1 MLGRYAELKAQ
12 LPPETILFYQVGT
25 FFETFE
31 EDAKKVAGELS
42 IRLTS
47 KEASGAGR
55 VPLAG
60 VPQHALEEHV
70 ATLLRK
76 GHSVAVAGQKPHP
89 TKPKQ
94 FTRDIDQILTPGT
107 VIEDGVLSAGESNYI
122 VAVSLREEM
131 AGIAVA
137 EASTGEFTGT
147 EVPEDKLAA
156 ELERWS
162 PREVVVPER
171 TLAEDLPSVR
181 AKISPAPR
189 WTFEPS
195 AGEQSVKRHFAV
207 ASLKGYGLEDRPA
220 LVGAAGA
227 LLQYLTSLRGGNPP
241 EQVVGFR
248 PYDPG
253 SGMVLDEATRR
264 NLGLEDLVST
274 LDRTRTPMGKRTLSR
289 WLERPL
295 LEVEHIEQRLVA
307 VDALHGDYMLREETR
322 ELLGRIPDIERIA
335 TRIVRLSASPNDLI
349 SLRKALEAIRPLRE
363 TLSPASQR
371 SRLLGSSLSAMEEPE
386 GVRELIEQA
395 ISEEEGEIIRSGYS
409 SELDEARN
417 FRDTAHEWL
426 SRFESEERLK
436 TGLKGLKVGYRDGEG
451 YYIEIPGRDGGS
463 LPSHYEHRK
472 ALKNAARYVTVE
484 LKAHESKM
492 LGAREDVEA
501 LERRILSEIRS
512 AVKEAAPQL
521 QRIARAVAVV
531 DVIACFAAT
540 AAELRYCRPEIASER
555 GISITSGR
563 HPVVEHGLT
572 EPFVPND
579 TGVDGGSRLQI
590 LTGPNM
596 AGKSVYLR
604 QVALITLLSQTG
616 SYVPAESA
624 KVGVVDRIFTRVGA
638 EDRLASG
645 ESTFMVEMNEAA
657 GILNAATERSLVILD
672 ELGRGTSTFDGMS
685 LAWAIAEYLHDDV
698 QSLTFFAT
706 HYHELT
712 RLADTLPGSRNFKA
726 AVEEVGEEI
735 VFLHRIEEGAESSS
749 YGVHVARLA
758 GLPRSVTDRAGEI
771 LNRLESEGVQ
781 NFAG

>member
-31 EDAKKVAGELS
+31 EDAKKVSRELS

-60 VPQHALEEHV
+60 VPQHALDEHV
-70 ATLLRK
+70 ASLLRK
-76 GHSVAVAGQKPHP
+76 GHSVAVAGQRPHP

-94 FTRDIDQILTPGT
+94 FTRDIDQVLTPGT
-107 VIEDGVLSAGESNYI
+107 VIEDGVLRAGESNYI
-122 VAVSLREEM
+122 VAVSIRNGT
-131 AGIAVA
+131 AGVAVA

-147 EVPEDKLAA
+147 EVAEEDLPS

-162 PREVVVPER
+162 PRELVVPER
-171 TLAEDLPSVR
+171 TLAEDLPAVR
-181 AKISPAPR
+181 AKVSPAPR

-195 AGEQSVKRHFAV
+195 AGEQTVRRHFGV
-207 ASLKGYGLEDRPA
+207 TSLKGYGLEGKPA

-227 LLQYLTSLRGGNPP
+227 LLQYLTSLRGGSPP

-253 SGMVLDEATRR
+253 WGMVLDATTRR
-264 NLGLEDLVST
+264 NLGLEDLVAT
-274 LDRTRTPMGKRTLSR
+274 VDRTRTPMGKRALSR

-295 LEVEHIEQRLVA
+295 LQVEQIAQRLAA
-307 VDALHGDYMLREETR
+307 VDALHVDYMLREETR
-322 ELLGRIPDIERIA
+322 DLLGRIPDIERIA

-349 SLRKALEAIRPLRE
+349 SLRKALEAVGPLRE
-363 TLSPASQR
+363 TLSPASER
-371 SRLLGSSLSAMEEPE
+371 SDLLARSLGAMEEPE

-409 SELDEARN
+409 SELDESRE

-451 YYIEIPGRDGGS
+451 YFIEVPGRDGGAV
-463 LPSHYEHRK
+463 PAHYEHRK
-472 ALKNAARYVTVE
+472 ALKNAARYVTTA
-484 LKAHESKM
+484 LKEHESKM
-492 LGAREDVEA
+492 LGAREEVEV
-501 LERRILSEIRS
+501 LERRILSEIRA

-531 DVIACFAAT
+531 DVLACFAAT
-540 AAELRYCRPEIASER
+540 AAELRYCRPEIVAER
-555 GISITSGR
+555 GISLTAGR

-579 TGVDGGSRLQI
+579 TAVDGETRLQI

-604 QVALITLLSQTG
+604 QVALITLLAQTG
-616 SYVPAESA
+616 SYVPAERA
-624 KVGVVDRIFTRVGA
+624 RVGVVDRIFTRVGA

-672 ELGRGTSTFDGMS
+672 ELGRGTSTYDGMS

-712 RLADTLPGSRNFKA
+712 RLADTLPGSRNYKA

-735 VFLHRIEEGAESSS
+735 VFLHRIERGAESSS

-771 LNRLESEGVQ
+771 LDRLESEGVQ

>member
-12 LPPETILFYQVGT
+12 IPPETVLFYQVGT

-31 EDAKKVAGELS
+31 EDAKKVARELS

-60 VPQHALEEHV
+60 VPQHALDEHV

-76 GHSVAVAGQKPHP
+76 GHSVAVAGQRPHP

-107 VIEDGVLSAGESNYI
+107 VIEDGVLHAGESNYI
-122 VAVSLREEM
+122 VAVSVRDGA
-131 AGIAVA
+131 AGVAVA

-147 EVPEDKLAA
+147 EVAEEDLPA

-162 PREVVVPER
+162 PREIVVPER

-181 AKISPAPR
+181 ARISPAPR

-195 AGEQSVKRHFAV
+195 AGEQTVRRHFGV
-207 ASLKGYGLEDRPA
+207 TSLKGYGLEDAPA

-227 LLQYLTSLRGGNPP
+227 LLQYLASLRGGSPP

-253 SGMVLDEATRR
+253 SGMVLDAATRR

-274 LDRTRTPMGKRTLSR
+274 LDRTRTPMGKRALSR

-295 LEVEHIEQRLVA
+295 LQVDHVEQRLSA

-349 SLRKALEAIRPLRE
+349 SLRKALEAVGPLQE
-363 TLSPASQR
+363 TLAPASEK
-371 SRLLGSSLSAMEEPE
+371 SGLLNGSLGAMGEPE
-386 GVRELIEQA
+386 GVRELIGQA
-395 ISEEEGEIIRSGYS
+395 ISEEEGEIIRAGYS
-409 SELDEARN
+409 SELDEARG

-451 YYIEIPGRDGGS
+451 YFIEIPGRDGGAV
-463 LPSHYEHRK
+463 PDHYEHRK
-472 ALKNAARYVTVE
+472 ALKNAARYVTTA
-484 LKAHESKM
+484 LKEHESKM
-492 LGAREDVEA
+492 LGAREEVEA
-501 LERRILSEIRS
+501 LERRILGEIRA

-531 DVIACFAAT
+531 DVVASFAAT
-540 AAELRYCRPEIASER
+540 AAELRYCRPEVVPER
-555 GISITSGR
+555 GINVTAGR

-579 TGVDGGSRLQI
+579 TAIEGETRLQV

-604 QVALITLLSQTG
+604 QVALITLLAQTG
-616 SYVPAESA
+616 SYVPAEEA
-624 KVGVVDRIFTRVGA
+624 RIGVVDRIFTRVGA

-672 ELGRGTSTFDGMS
+672 ELGRGTSTYDGMS

-712 RLADTLPGSRNFKA
+712 RLADTLPGSRNYKA

-735 VFLHRIEEGAESSS
+735 VFLHRIEPGAESSS

-771 LNRLESEGVQ
+771 LSRLEAEGVQ

>member
-12 LPPETILFYQVGT
+12 IPPETILFYQVGT

-31 EDAKKVAGELS
+31 EDAKKVSRELS

-60 VPQHALEEHV
+60 VPQHAIDEHV

-76 GHSVAVAGQKPHP
+76 GHSVAVAGQRPHP

-107 VIEDGVLSAGESNYI
+107 VIEDGVLAAGESNYI
-122 VAVSLREEM
+122 VAVSIRGGA
-131 AGIAVA
+131 AGVAVA

-147 EVPEDKLAA
+147 EVAEEDLLA

-162 PREVVVPER
+162 PREIVVPER
-171 TLAEDLPSVR
+171 TPAEDLPAVR

-195 AGEQSVKRHFAV
+195 AGEQTVRRHFGV
-207 ASLKGYGLEDRPA
+207 TSLKGYGLEDRPT

-227 LLQYLTSLRGGNPP
+227 LLQYLSSLRGGTSP

-253 SGMVLDEATRR
+253 SGMVLDATTRR
-264 NLGLEDLVST
+264 NLGLEDLAFT
-274 LDRTRTPMGKRTLSR
+274 LDRTRTPMGKRALSR

-295 LEVEHIEQRLVA
+295 LVADQIEQRLTA

-349 SLRKALEAIRPLRE
+349 SLRKALEAVGPLRE
-363 TLSPASQR
+363 TLSPASEK
-371 SRLLGSSLSAMEEPE
+371 SGLLNGSLGAMEEPD
-386 GVRELIEQA
+386 GVRELILQA
-395 ISEEEGEIIRSGYS
+395 ISEEEGEIIRAGYS
-409 SELDEARN
+409 PELDEARE

-451 YYIEIPGRDGGS
+451 YYIEIPGRDGGTV
-463 LPSHYEHRK
+463 PEHYEHRK
-472 ALKNAARYVTVE
+472 ALKNAARYVTTA
-484 LKAHESKM
+484 LKEHESKM
-492 LGAREDVEA
+492 LGAREEVEA
-501 LERRILSEIRS
+501 LERRILAEIRA

-531 DVIACFAAT
+531 DVIASFATT
-540 AAELRYCRPEIASER
+540 AAELRYCRPEIVAER
-555 GISITSGR
+555 GISVAAGR

-579 TGVDGGSRLQI
+579 TAVEGDTRLQV

-604 QVALITLLSQTG
+604 QVALITLLAQTG

-624 KVGVVDRIFTRVGA
+624 RVGVVDRIFTRVGA

-672 ELGRGTSTFDGMS
+672 ELGRGTSTYDGMS

>member
-31 EDAKKVAGELS
+31 EDAKKVSRELS

-60 VPQHALEEHV
+60 VPQHALDEHV
-70 ATLLRK
+70 ASLLRK
-76 GHSVAVAGQKPHP
+76 GHSVAVAGQRPHP

-94 FTRDIDQILTPGT
+94 FTRDIDQVLTPGT
-107 VIEDGVLSAGESNYI
+107 VIEDGVLRAGESNYI
-122 VAVSLREEM
+122 VAVSIRNGT
-131 AGIAVA
+131 AGVAVA

-147 EVPEDKLAA
+147 EVAEEDLPA

-162 PREVVVPER
+162 PRELVVPER
-171 TLAEDLPSVR
+171 TLAEDLPAVR

-195 AGEQSVKRHFAV
+195 AGEQTVRRHFGV
-207 ASLKGYGLEDRPA
+207 TSLKGYGLEERPA

-227 LLQYLTSLRGGNPP
+227 LIQYLASLRGGSPP

-248 PYDPG
+248 PYEPG
-253 SGMVLDEATRR
+253 SGMVLDATTRR
-264 NLGLEDLVST
+264 NLGLEDLVAT
-274 LDRTRTPMGKRTLSR
+274 VDRTRTPMGKRALSR

-295 LEVEHIEQRLVA
+295 LRVEQIEQRLAA

-322 ELLGRIPDIERIA
+322 DLLGRIPDIERIA

-349 SLRKALEAIRPLRE
+349 SLRKALEAVGPLRE
-363 TLSPASQR
+363 TLSPASER
-371 SRLLGSSLSAMEEPE
+371 SDLLARSLGAMEEPE

-409 SELDEARN
+409 SELDEARE

-451 YYIEIPGRDGGS
+451 YFIEVPGRDGGAV
-463 LPSHYEHRK
+463 PAHYEHRK
-472 ALKNAARYVTVE
+472 ALKNAARYVTTA
-484 LKAHESKM
+484 LKEHESKM
-492 LGAREDVEA
+492 LGAREEVEA
-501 LERRILSEIRS
+501 LERRILAEIRS

-540 AAELRYCRPEIASER
+540 AAELRYCRPEILAER
-555 GISITSGR
+555 GISLTAGR

-579 TGVDGGSRLQI
+579 TAVDGETRLQI

-604 QVALITLLSQTG
+604 QVALITLLAQTG
-616 SYVPAESA
+616 SYVPAERA
-624 KVGVVDRIFTRVGA
+624 RVGVVDRIFTRVGA

-672 ELGRGTSTFDGMS
+672 ELGRGTSTYDGMS

-712 RLADTLPGSRNFKA
+712 RLADTLPGSRNYKA

-735 VFLHRIEEGAESSS
+735 VFLHRIEPGAESSS

-771 LNRLESEGVQ
+771 LDRLESEGVQ